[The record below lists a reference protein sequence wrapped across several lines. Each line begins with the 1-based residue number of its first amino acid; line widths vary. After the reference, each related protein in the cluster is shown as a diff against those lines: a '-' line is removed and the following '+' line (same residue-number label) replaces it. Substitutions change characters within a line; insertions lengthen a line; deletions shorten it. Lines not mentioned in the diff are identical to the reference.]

1 MIFLESICFRT
12 KWPNAIYF
20 TIKQND
26 KFMSLKLNNLLKTPW
41 SSHDRTIVNLMLL
54 LEVVLQKNATYNK
67 LKQEDLVEA
76 MIPCLWV
83 NASYSDLF

>member
-1 MIFLESICFRT
+1 MIFLESICFRI